1 MITKTQNMRGYDI
14 YSKPILLPGLQPKNA
29 IADFGLTN
37 IPLNENELLNIYPNP
52 VTNGE
57 LSFEYLLFN
66 KGATIQIFDIK
77 GRLMFSKPADNS
89 FGLETIDVSGFES
102 GEYFIRIGDLK
113 GRFTIV
119 K

>member
-1 MITKTQNMRGYDI
+1 MYSYDI
-14 YSKPILLPGLQPKNA
+14 YPEPILLPSIKPKNA
-29 IADFGLTN
+29 IANLELTN
-37 IPLNENELLNIYPNP
+37 MPLNENDLLNIYPNP

-77 GRLMFSKPADNS
+77 GRLMFSKPAANS

-102 GEYFIRIGDLK
+102 GEYFIIIDNLK
-113 GRFTIV
+113 GRFTVV